1 MNPKFKNLLV
11 RTASGIVY
19 VALMVAGTFCP
30 PLMCVLMAVVS
41 CLAIWEFYNLTSGPV
56 DKFARALTMAVAVLS
71 QLLLAISIIPGISS
85 SCGFVEDR
93 KLICLILGYFPLI
106 VTYGIVMSIKEL
118 HHPHPA
124 PIEHIS
130 KNFWGLFWI
139 VVPLTLLSL
148 FSMTK
153 PEVVLAFLI
162 IIWANDSFAYLGGSL
177 FGKHKMCPR
186 ISPNKTWEGAVIGCL
201 MSLVLVWFLLQ
212 FEYFKM
218 SIPEVWKGLLL
229 ALVTVV
235 FGTFGDLL
243 ESQFKR
249 YAGVKDSGNAI
260 PGHGGIL
267 DRFDSILFAFPPVVL
282 YAFLAL

>member
-19 VALMVAGTFCP
+19 VALMVAGTFYP

-41 CLAIWEFYNLTSGPV
+41 SLAIREFYNLTSGPV
-56 DKFARALTMAVAVLS
+56 DRSARELTIEVAIIS
-71 QLLLAISIIPGISS
+71 QLLIALSMIPNFFSM
-85 SCGFVEDR
+85 CGFAEDK
-93 KLICLILGYFPLI
+93 KLICLIIGYFPLI
-106 VTYGIVMSIKEL
+106 ILYGIVMSIKEL
-118 HHPHPA
+118 KHSHPA

-148 FSMTK
+148 FSITA

-186 ISPNKTWEGAVIGCL
+186 ISPNKTWEGAIIGCL

-212 FEYFKM
+212 IDYFRM
-218 SIPEVWKGLLL
+218 SIPEVWKGMLL

-243 ESQFKR
+243 ESHFKR

-267 DRFDSILFAFPPVVL
+267 DRFDSILFAFPPVVI
-282 YAFLAL
+282 YALLAL